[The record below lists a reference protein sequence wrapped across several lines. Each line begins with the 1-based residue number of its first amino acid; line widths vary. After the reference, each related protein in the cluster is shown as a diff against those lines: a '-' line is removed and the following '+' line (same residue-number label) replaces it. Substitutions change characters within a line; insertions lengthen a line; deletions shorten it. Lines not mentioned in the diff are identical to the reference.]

1 MLASSMLIIL
11 LVSISSKSFSQ
22 NLKNGIWCA
31 DNGNGTYTN
40 PIIHADYSD
49 PDVIRVGD
57 DFYMTASS
65 FNCIPGLP
73 ILHSTDLVNWE
84 IIGYALTKSYTTE
97 KKDTPQ
103 HGNEVWA
110 PAIRFHNGEFYIY
123 WGDPDAGVYV
133 IKALKPD
140 GPWSE
145 PHLVQAAKGWIDTC
159 PFWDED
165 GKAYLVHA
173 FAGSRAG
180 VKSVLVINEMAQ
192 DGLSVNET
200 CKLVFDGNENHSTV
214 EGPKLYKHNGYY
226 YILAPAG
233 GVKPG
238 WQLALRSKSIYGPYE
253 EKVVLHQGNSTI
265 NGPHQG
271 GLIELESGESWFIHF
286 QDKYEYGRILHL
298 QPVKWIN
305 DWPMMGI
312 DTNND
317 SIGEPVITHK
327 KPLVSKA
334 AKVTSIPTSDEF
346 NSPEIG
352 LQWQWPMNPL
362 PVWCFPSTYGFL
374 RLNCQKIEIEPL
386 NMWNTPNLLLQKFP
400 AEAFTATTRF
410 ELHAKQEGDRAG
422 LIVMGEDYAYL
433 AIEYRGGKCFVT
445 FNSCTNARTDK
456 EVQTDKHE
464 ISAST
469 IEMKVEVASGGK
481 CQFSFSEDGKKFER
495 IGTSFKARAGMWIGA
510 KVGIFALKSVKTN
523 DSGYADFDWF
533 RVE

>member
-1 MLASSMLIIL
+1 MNRTVILIAALLFVLCASG
-11 LVSISSKSFSQ
+11 Q
-22 NLKNGIWCA
+22 TLKNGIWCA

-49 PDVIRVGD
+49 PDVIRVGN

-73 ILHSTDLVNWE
+73 VLHSTDLVNWE
-84 IIGYALTKSYTTE
+84 IIGYALSKSYTKE
-97 KKDTPQ
+97 KKDKPQ
-103 HGNEVWA
+103 HGNEIWA

-123 WGDPDAGVYV
+123 WGDPDAGVFM
-133 IKALKPD
+133 IKASRPE

-145 PHLVQAAKGWIDTC
+145 PHLVLAVKGWIDTC

-180 VKSVLVINEMAQ
+180 LKSVLVINEMTP
-192 DGLSVNET
+192 DGMSVNET

-214 EGPKLYKHNGYY
+214 EGPKLYKRNGYY

-238 WQLALRSKSIYGPYE
+238 WQLALRSKNIYGPYE
-253 EKVVLHQGNSTI
+253 EKVVLHQGSSSI

-271 GLIELESGESWFIHF
+271 GLVELESGESWFIHF

-298 QPVKWIN
+298 QPVEWVN
-305 DWPMMGI
+305 NWPLMGI

-317 SIGEPVITHK
+317 GIGEPVINHK
-327 KPLVSKA
+327 KPAIATASK
-334 AKVTSIPTSDEF
+334 VRPIPVSDEF

-352 LQWQWPMNPL
+352 LQWQWPMNPQT
-362 PVWCFPSTYGFL
+362 VWCFPSTYGFL
-374 RLNCQKIEIEPL
+374 RLNCQKIENEPL
-386 NMWNTPNLLLQKFP
+386 NMWDVPNLLLQKFP
-400 AEAFTATTRF
+400 AETFSATTRIN
-410 ELHAKQEGDRAG
+410 LHQKQEGDRAG

-433 AIEYRGGKCFVT
+433 TIEYHEGKHVVT
-445 FNSCTNARTDK
+445 FNSCTNARTEK
-456 EVQTDKHE
+456 EVQSDMQEVTSSD
-464 ISAST
+464 IY
-469 IEMKVEVASGGK
+469 MNVKVVSGGK
-481 CQFSFSEDGKKFER
+481 CQFSFSQDGKKFKD
-495 IGTSFKARAGMWIGA
+495 IGTPFKARAGMWIGA
-510 KVGIFALKSVKTN
+510 KVGIFALTTIKTN